1 MSVWRTCWQQGRSA
15 LDFLSQLLP
24 GKSAALAGKHRR
36 WKLHDLARRL
46 DKQLAAME
54 WCAESVPAPARND
67 PGLTPEGRCILETIE
82 RLTEGKR
89 EASDPELI

>member
-1 MSVWRTCWQQGRSA
+1 
-15 LDFLSQLLP
+15 LP
-24 GKSAALAGKHRR
+24 GKSVALAGKHRR

-46 DKQLAAME
+46 DKQPAAVE
-54 WCAESVPAPARND
+54 WCAESVLAQASND

-89 EASDPELI
+89 EASDPERI